1 MAETFFDKVYK
12 SKTAHTPDVLS
23 CLANLSND
31 EVFTPPDVVNK
42 MLDLLPQKLFED
54 PGTTFLDPACKT
66 GVFLREIAKR
76 LLVGLQDKIPDLQQR
91 IDHIMHKQLFGI
103 AITELT
109 SLLSRRSLY
118 CSKYPN
124 FKYSVSLFDNA
135 EGNIR
140 FRKVEHTWVNGKCKF
155 CGASKDQWERG
166 NDKETHAYEII
177 HTLEPEKIF
186 NMKFDVIISNPPYQ
200 LSDGGQAAS
209 AKSIYQLFVLQYK
222 KLNPRYISMIIPAR
236 WYTNGKGQGMA
247 LFRQEMLE
255 DDRISHLVD
264 FKNSEDCFPG
274 VNIAGGICYFLWE
287 KDYHGKCEVQNI
299 SNYALPNHSN
309 RYLNEFNVLVRDNVA
324 IGIIR
329 KVREFGDN
337 ILSDIVQSYSYFS
350 IRSFERGT
358 ENQTSDNDVMLL
370 SSEGKGY
377 YPLSKVVDKASLLNK
392 YKVIITYAMSG
403 GNKPS
408 SDGKYQVVS
417 SLQIL
422 DKNEV
427 CTETYLILGA
437 FTEYSTAFNLESY
450 VKTKFFR
457 FLLLQALTSIHI
469 TKDSFQFVP
478 LQDFSKPWTDE
489 ELYKKYGLTQEE
501 IDFIESMIKPME

>member
-1 MAETFFDKVYK
+1 
-12 SKTAHTPDVLS
+12 
-23 CLANLSND
+23 
-31 EVFTPPDVVNK
+31 
-42 MLDLLPQKLFED
+42 
-54 PGTTFLDPACKT
+54 
-66 GVFLREIAKR
+66 
-76 LLVGLQDKIPDLQQR
+76 
-91 IDHIMHKQLFGI
+91 
-103 AITELT
+103 
-109 SLLSRRSLY
+109 
-118 CSKYPN
+118 
-124 FKYSVSLFDNA
+124 
-135 EGNIR
+135 
-140 FRKVEHTWVNGKCKF
+140 
-155 CGASKDQWERG
+155 
-166 NDKETHAYEII
+166 
-177 HTLEPEKIF
+177 
-186 NMKFDVIISNPPYQ
+186 
-200 LSDGGQAAS
+200 
-209 AKSIYQLFVLQYK
+209 
-222 KLNPRYISMIIPAR
+222 
-236 WYTNGKGQGMA
+236 MA

-287 KDYHGKCEVQNI
+287 KDHHGKCEVQNI
-299 SNYALPNHSN
+299 SNYAIPNHSN
-309 RYLNEFNVLVRDNVA
+309 RYLNEFNVLVRDNIA

-358 ENQTSDNDVMLL
+358 KNQTSDSDVMLL

-377 YPLSKVVDKASLLNK
+377 YPLSKVVDKATLLNK

-422 DKNEV
+422 DKNEA

-450 VKTKFFR
+450 VKTKFLR

-478 LQDFSKPWTDE
+478 MQDFSKPWTDE